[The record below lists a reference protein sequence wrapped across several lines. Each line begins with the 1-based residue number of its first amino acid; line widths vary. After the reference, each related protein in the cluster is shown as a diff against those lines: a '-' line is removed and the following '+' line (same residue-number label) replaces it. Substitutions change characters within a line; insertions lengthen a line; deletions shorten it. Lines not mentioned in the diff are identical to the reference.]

1 MFKKLFFFFAI
12 AAISALPSAAQTM
25 VAVYQPTEP
34 GITQA
39 GVTYYLPKTSFRF
52 FVKATCITR
61 HAGPFAE
68 YAERFLG
75 IEDAAQVD
83 SEYWRLDDISAIEYG
98 TPDDSQA
105 YTISL
110 NPKTSAPLV
119 TLTPGGVLLA
129 INDEVEFPEPLPKGG
144 GVEEIP
150 VDNPV
155 ASDFFSE
162 DFLRAGSNVKKAETA
177 AEEIYDIREKTALI
191 ASGEA
196 DFNPTDGQQL
206 QLMLQQQRAREEA
219 LKSLFTGTV
228 SMKTCSY
235 SFDYTPTSPVE
246 EEILFRFS
254 RHTGMVDKDDVSG
267 EPYCLTI
274 VDETV
279 QYDADSIVDPKLAQK
294 QMFDL
299 RYRIPGRAHVIV
311 ANTKEVVFEQ
321 NYFLAQFGHVV
332 HLGGELFNKKFTTKV
347 QFNPITGNIK
357 KIDMATPV
365 PSSRGLSIFKP
376 K

>member
-1 MFKKLFFFFAI
+1 MIKKLVFPLAI
-12 AAISALPSAAQTM
+12 AALAALPSAAQTM
-25 VAVYQPTEP
+25 VAVYQPSEP
-34 GITQA
+34 GVTLS
-39 GVTYYLPKTSFRF
+39 GVTYYLPKTTFRF
-52 FVKATCITR
+52 FVRATCVTR

-75 IEDAAQVD
+75 IKDAVQVD
-83 SEYWRLDDISAIEYG
+83 TDYWTLDDVSAIEYG
-98 TPDDSQA
+98 TPDQSQA
-105 YTISL
+105 YTIAL

-144 GVEEIP
+144 EIKEIP
-150 VDNPV
+150 VDNPI

-162 DFLRAGSNVKKAETA
+162 DFLRAGSVVKKAETA

-191 ASGEA
+191 ANGEA

-206 QLMLQQQRAREEA
+206 QLMLQQQKAREEA

-228 SMKTCSY
+228 SKKTCTY
-235 SFDYTPTSPVE
+235 AFDYIPTSEVE
-246 EEILFRFS
+246 AEILFRFS
-254 RHTGMVDKDDVSG
+254 RHAGFVDKDDMSG
-267 EPYCLTI
+267 EPYCLTV

-279 QYDADSIVDPKLAQK
+279 RYETDSIASAKQAQK
-294 QMFDL
+294 EMYDL
-299 RYRIPGRAHVIV
+299 RYRVPGRAHIIV
-311 ANTKEVVFEQ
+311 ANTKQVVFEQ
-321 NYFLAQFGHVV
+321 NYFLAQFGRVE

-347 QFNPITGNIK
+347 QLNPITGNIK

-365 PSSRGLSIFKP
+365 KSSRGLSIFKP
-376 K
+376 N